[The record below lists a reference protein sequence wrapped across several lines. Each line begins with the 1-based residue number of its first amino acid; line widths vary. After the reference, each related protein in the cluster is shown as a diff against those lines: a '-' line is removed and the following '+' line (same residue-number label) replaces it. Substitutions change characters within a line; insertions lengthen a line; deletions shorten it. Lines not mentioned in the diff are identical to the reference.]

1 MLLRK
6 TSSTASLEYNKEGRT
21 HDFIFFG
28 YCLFNVWFGFWSDEN
43 AGRKTQNQSRT
54 EPPAYR
60 IERSLKTGGEDET
73 MKYCIK
79 VLTDDGTYAV
89 ADSDFYEAASPLEAL
104 HQFAEV
110 RKNDLLV
117 TNLEIVNDDPDNFI
131 LFVEGYVENR
141 MEQRFDVVGDEFE
154 YIAVEE
160 K

>member
-1 MLLRK
+1 MLLLK

-43 AGRKTQNQSRT
+43 AGREAQNQSRT

-79 VLTDDGTYAV
+79 VLTD
-89 ADSDFYEAASPLEAL
+89 DFYEAASPLEAL